1 MTSLN
6 EKRCLIRF
14 TDFMDGPDGWGRAF
28 GGDAHRKF
36 VDYVESHPGQ
46 NIFRVSMKDVGKI
59 DFSYASEAI
68 VEVIRR
74 FRGVKSICLVDLEDK
89 DIIDNIDAAASQVKV
104 PIMIWNGGEPK
115 LIGQQPSQ
123 GNKQAFAYALAH
135 TDVRAAEFAEAVPN
149 ISIANAST
157 KFKQLWEQGFLMR
170 SEGSAESGGVEFI
183 YHRIG

>member
-1 MTSLN
+1 
-6 EKRCLIRF
+6 
-14 TDFMDGPDGWGRAF
+14 MDGPDGWGRSF

-104 PIMIWNGGEPK
+104 PIMISNGGEPK

-135 TDVRAAEFAEAVPN
+135 TDVRAAEFAEAAPS

-157 KFKQLWEQGFLMR
+157 KFKQLWEQGFLIR